1 MKISLLIALLS
12 FAGCSSGMSK
22 SVQNEFSGS
31 KMKISFQG
39 RLNSLPSVLKG
50 KPLRVES
57 RFYRCTET
65 DFGKLDAD
73 RGIYPRKKDD
83 CRDRFISS
91 SFSFPSEQT
100 YKFEQEISSGWTHG
114 FIRLLDIEE
123 VSGKYSPGDNPFWF
137 SPDDLSA
144 GNSISHDFS
153 FISMKNPIPGKKQEE
168 LAAAFAPVIVMK
180 KGKKFYPSNLEK
192 YHKKYRVEKHFGKKP
207 DSGFYEVPDPAM
219 DQYLVLDESLYGTGD
234 THLYY
239 HVRPADVSVSGA
251 SPKALPGWRDNRNY
265 RYQAGASGETVI
277 SYYFWYDYNEGPT
290 SFGNSHEGDLESFAV
305 LLDRSGKPKRVMATG
320 HNHVMIDTVW
330 ENINSFRNHP
340 VLYIAHGNKGADGGN
355 PTSFYGGHTVSL
367 DAGNS
372 LFTFL
377 TSPKD
382 IFPEIGNESELILP
396 ADLKKEDLVRL
407 RIGPGEW
414 IDKNTK
420 YLDASPYVS
429 RYVKKLVQWPE
440 PGWIGEDSSGQN
452 ADESLSEIF
461 RFRGRLGRHP
471 RSSLNIFELKQY
483 GKSPVNVPF
492 KMNDEQHFTLEKP
505 QTDRCENGL
514 SGDYCPKFRGDR
526 RTPQF

>member
-1 MKISLLIALLS
+1 MKFSLLLIILG
-12 FAGCSSGMSK
+12 FAGCSSGMSNAK
-22 SVQNEFSGS
+22 QNEFSDQ
-31 KMKISFQG
+31 KMKISFEG
-39 RLNSLPSVLKG
+39 KLNSLPAVLKG
-50 KPLRVES
+50 KPLRLET

-83 CRDRFISS
+83 CRDKFISS
-91 SFSFPSEQT
+91 SFSFNSEQN

-114 FIRLLDIEE
+114 FIRLLGVEE

-137 SPDDLSA
+137 SPEDLS
-144 GNSISHDFS
+144 GGKTFSHDFS
-153 FISMKNPIPGKKQEE
+153 FISMKNPISEKRQEE
-168 LAAAFAPVIVMK
+168 LGAVFAPIIVMK

-192 YHKKYRVEKHFGKKP
+192 YHSRYKVEKYSGKKP
-207 DSGFYEVPDPAM
+207 DSGFYEVPDPGM
-219 DQYLVLDESLYGTGD
+219 DEYLVLDESLYGTGD

-239 HVRPADVSVSGA
+239 HVRPADVSVSGT

-265 RYQAGASGETVI
+265 RYQAGSGEIVI

-290 SFGNSHEGDLESFAV
+290 SFGNSHEGDLESFAI
-305 LLDRSGKPKRVMATG
+305 LLDRNGKPKRIMATG
-320 HNHVMIDTVW
+320 HNHVMVDTEW

-340 VLYIAHGNKGADGGN
+340 IVYIAHGNKGADGGN

-372 LFTFL
+372 LFTFI
-377 TSPKD
+377 TSPMD
-382 IFPEIGNESELILP
+382 IFPEIGAESELILP
-396 ADLKKEDLVRL
+396 SDLKKEDLVRL

-420 YLDASPYVS
+420 YADASS
-429 RYVKKLVQWPE
+429 SAFRYVKKLVRWEE
-440 PGWIGEDSSGQN
+440 PGWIADSQSKN
-452 ADESLSEIF
+452 EPLSEIF

-471 RSSLNIFELKQY
+471 RSGLKIFELKQY

-505 QTDRCENGL
+505 RMDRCEKGL

-526 RTPQF
+526 KTPQF